1 MSKHNLI
8 TEQEAGDRFQLF
20 TYVRGKFGKTAKYLL
35 YEGDVEMEGSVDLQV
50 LCANAKANGVI
61 VAGNLT
67 VTGVL
72 YQPDIDHGET
82 LFVTGNLN
90 AKSINKG
97 GAEFYIKGNL
107 VVEQTIYGYYNHGSL
122 VVEGDTEA
130 VTIFAEDHY
139 FKFGGDVQGLVID
152 TGKIDGVEAD
162 YNTTEPLLDELIKN
176 DHYSDSGTL
185 NTYIN
190 EGRHIVNAE
199 YISALKR
206 NWSFDAQKDT
216 TVAPQLIT
224 LPEMKYRFDL
234 NKYQPFD
241 QFEFDKIIF
250 FDGNAFIDGDLN
262 QQWAEKTVHELG
274 ADPDLDSALILVNGN
289 LTVAGAI
296 HPSDECFPFLLVFG
310 NVQCD
315 VLQSDDECIHI
326 TGDADIT
333 YAFDGNYNDGS
344 IVIEGKTRVPYLLN
358 SNHSSR
364 IDAQGAILI
373 NYYSDADDFFDYD
386 YTVKDFE
393 RVIVSSA
400 LDTDGGLKP
409 AVFIKLLMAG
419 KSPLKKGARPA
430 RLIVEEEIK
439 QLSAGQS
446 EITELDLTGKKLKE
460 FPVALTK
467 LTSLKKLILND
478 NYIESIPAGIKNLVN
493 LEELEMER
501 CGLKSMPDVIGLL
514 PNLKQLNVSHNSGL
528 VLPEGLNNL
537 VSLQELNI
545 SYNTGFGLPA
555 KLNGLKNLQE
565 LHCYQ
570 CSTAAPIEF
579 PIAITQL
586 TGLKRLL
593 MGSNSFLTIPDSILD
608 LQNLEELNLN
618 SSLCYLNSLP
628 DLSQLKNLKT
638 LHANGLISY
647 TTRPTP
653 KQTLLRSFFTIA
665 GLEVLHLDRH
675 GERKEKFI
683 KMNDFEEMEKNLA
696 HDPERLAE
704 LAAKVSRAPNIVH
717 GDGKKGTLREALKPE
732 HLEGISQMQNLK
744 MLDLSFNGLTS
755 LPEEIFALKDL
766 QFLNLQYNALPTSE
780 RLKISKQLP
789 GCTIDFRDNRTDD
802 TADAEDVKQWQAMN
816 NAIKEANSLMGAKSD
831 KEKLQQSLK
840 KYDEVLAFF
849 SSGKVVDEYNL
860 LYAYYR
866 KAYAYY
872 HLTANHTGSISAEDM
887 LALNQ
892 AAIQHGL
899 RTLELVP
906 ALIWHF
912 TDLGKF
918 HEEVSRFAANMVA
931 WKMHLLTSEKSEL
944 EKALAIVQKGV
955 DHIQREEHYYIYD
968 TQVRILLKLERK
980 EEAYQIVKRI
990 LALSPGFGDFQD
1002 LKQHADYND
1011 WVAKKQ

>member
-8 TEQEAGDRFQLF
+8 SEQEASDRYQLF
-20 TYVRGKFGKTAKYLL
+20 NYIRGKFGKTGKYLL
-35 YEGDVEMEGSVDLQV
+35 YEGNVEMEGSVDLQV
-50 LCANAKANGVI
+50 LCSNAKANGVI

-82 LFVTGNLN
+82 LFVTGNLY
-90 AKSINKG
+90 AKSVNKG

-107 VVEQTIYGYYNHGSL
+107 AVEQTIYGYYNHGSL

-130 VTIFAEDHY
+130 VTIFSEDHY

-176 DHYSDSGTL
+176 DHYSDSGKL
-185 NTYIN
+185 NQYIN
-190 EGRHIVNAE
+190 EGRHIINAE

-206 NWSFDAQKDT
+206 NWSFDAEKDT
-216 TVAPQLIT
+216 AVAPQFIT

-241 QFEFDKIIF
+241 QFKFDKIIF

-262 QQWAEKTVHELG
+262 QRWAEKTVNDLG
-274 ADPDLDSALILVNGN
+274 GDPDLDNALILVNGN

-296 HPSDECFPFLLVFG
+296 HPSDDCFPFLLVLG

-315 VLQSDDECIHI
+315 VLLSDDECIHI
-326 TGDADIT
+326 AGDADIT

-344 IVIEGKTRVPYLLN
+344 IVIEGKTRVPYVLN
-358 SNHSSR
+358 SNHSSK
-364 IDAQGAILI
+364 IHAQGAILI

-400 LDTDGGLKP
+400 LDKEGGLKP
-409 AVFIKLLMAG
+409 AVLLMAG

-430 RLIVEEEIK
+430 RLILEEEIR
-439 QLSAGQS
+439 QLGAGNN
-446 EITELDLTGKKLKE
+446 ELTELDLTGKKLKE
-460 FPVALTK
+460 FPVTLTK
-467 LTSLKKLILND
+467 LTSLKKLILDENT
-478 NYIESIPAGIKNLVN
+478 IESIPAGIKELVN
-493 LEELEMER
+493 LEELHLEK
-501 CGLKSMPDVIGLL
+501 CALKNLPAEIGLL
-514 PNLKQLNVSHNSGL
+514 PKLKLLNVSHNSGL
-528 VLPEGLNNL
+528 VLPEAINNL
-537 VSLQELNI
+537 ASLQVLNI

-555 KLNGLKNLQE
+555 DLYGLKNLE
-565 LHCYQ
+565 TLDCHQ

-579 PIAITQL
+579 PLAITQL
-586 TGLKRLL
+586 SGLKRLFI
-593 MGSNSFLTIPDSILD
+593 GSNSIVTIPDSILN
-608 LQNLEELNLN
+608 LQNLEELDLN
-618 SSLCYLNSLP
+618 SSLCYLNSVP
-628 DLSQLKNLKT
+628 DLSQLKNLKS
-638 LHANGLISY
+638 LHANGLFSY
-647 TTRPTP
+647 TTKPTP
-653 KQTLLRSFFTIA
+653 KQTLLRSFFTLT
-665 GLEVLHLDRH
+665 GLEALHLDRH

-704 LAAKVSRAPNIVH
+704 LTAKLTRAPNIVH
-717 GDGKKGTLREALKPE
+717 GDGKKGTLREALKAE
-732 HLEGISQMQNLK
+732 HLEGISRLQNLK

-755 LPEEIFALKDL
+755 LPEEIFALKGL

-780 RLKISKQLP
+780 RSKISKNLP

-802 TADAEDVKQWQAMN
+802 TADSEDVKQWQAMN
-816 NAIKEANSLMGAKSD
+816 TAIKEANALMNAKSD
-831 KEKLQQSLK
+831 KKKLVQSLK
-840 KYDEVLAFF
+840 KYDDVLAFF

-860 LYAYYR
+860 LYAHYG
-866 KAYAYY
+866 KAYAYH
-872 HLTANHTGSISAEDM
+872 HLTANHKDSIPAEEM
-887 LALNQ
+887 LTLEQ
-892 AAIQHGL
+892 AAIHHGL

-906 ALIWHF
+906 AVIWRF
-912 TDLGKF
+912 TDLGAF
-918 HEEVSRFAANMVA
+918 HKVVTCFAANMVA
-931 WKMHLLTSEKSEL
+931 WKMHSLTSDKSEL

-955 DHIQREEHYYIYD
+955 DLIQGEEDYYIYD

-990 LALSPGFGDFQD
+990 LAQSPGFGDFQD
-1002 LKQHADYND
+1002 IKQGTDYNN

>member
-8 TEQEAGDRFQLF
+8 SEQEAGDRFQLF
-20 TYVRGKFGKTAKYLL
+20 TYIRGKLGKTAKYLL
-35 YEGDVEMEGSVDLQV
+35 YEGNVEMEGSVDLQV

-130 VTIFAEDHY
+130 VTIFSEDHY

-176 DHYSDSGTL
+176 DHYSDSGKL
-185 NTYIN
+185 NEYIN
-190 EGRHIVNAE
+190 TGRHIINAE

-206 NWSFDAQKDT
+206 NWSFDQQKDT
-216 TVAPQLIT
+216 AVAPQLIT
-224 LPEMKYRFDL
+224 LPEIKYRFDL
-234 NKYQPFD
+234 NKYPPFD
-241 QFEFDKIIF
+241 QFEFEKIIF

-262 QQWAEKTVHELG
+262 QSWAEKTVSELG

-289 LTVAGAI
+289 LTVAGTI
-296 HPSDECFPFLLVFG
+296 SPSDECFTLLLVLG

-315 VLQSDDECIHI
+315 VLLSYDECIHI

-344 IVIEGKTRVPYLLN
+344 IVIEGKTRVPYILN
-358 SNHSSR
+358 SNHSTTLNP
-364 IDAQGAILI
+364 QGAILI
-373 NYYSDADDFFDYD
+373 NYFGDADDFFEYD
-386 YTVKDFE
+386 YTEKDFE
-393 RVIVSSA
+393 RVIIPSA
-400 LDTDGGLKP
+400 LDKNGRILPD
-409 AVFIKLLMAG
+409 VFIKLLRAG

-430 RLIVEEEIK
+430 RLIVEEELK
-439 QLSAGQS
+439 QLSAAQS
-446 EITELDLTGKKLKE
+446 EIVELDLTGKKLKE

-467 LTSLKKLILND
+467 LTSLKKLILNE
-478 NYIESIPAGIKNLVN
+478 NYIENVPAAIKDLVN
-493 LEELEMER
+493 LEELQMEK
-501 CGLKSMPDVIGLL
+501 CGLKSMPDEIGLL
-514 PNLKQLNVSHNSGL
+514 PNLKLLNVSYNSGL
-528 VLPEGLNNL
+528 VLPEGINDLT
-537 VSLQELNI
+537 SLQALNI
-545 SYNTGFGLPA
+545 SYNVGFGLPA
-555 KLNGLKNLQE
+555 KLSGLKNLE
-565 LHCYQ
+565 VLECYQ

-579 PIAITQL
+579 PVAITQL
-586 TGLKRLL
+586 LDLKRLF
-593 MGSNSFLTIPDSILD
+593 MGSNSIVSIPDSILN
-608 LQNLEELNLN
+608 LQNLEVLDLN
-618 SSLCYLNSLP
+618 SSLCYLNSVP
-628 DLSQLKNLKT
+628 DLSKLKNLKT
-638 LHANGLISY
+638 LYANGLISY

-653 KQTLLRSFFTIA
+653 KQSLLKSFFQLT
-665 GLEVLHLDRH
+665 GLEALHLDRH

-704 LAAKVSRAPNIVH
+704 LASKVSRAPNIVY
-717 GDGKKGTLREALKPE
+717 GDGKKGTLREALKPG
-732 HLEGISQMQNLK
+732 HLEGISQLQNLK
-744 MLDLSFNGLTS
+744 MLDLSFNGLTN
-755 LPEEIFALKDL
+755 LPEEVFLLKNL
-766 QFLNLQYNALPTSE
+766 QFLNLQHNALPISE
-780 RLKISKQLP
+780 RLKISKLLP
-789 GCTIDFRDNRTDD
+789 GCTIDFRDNRIDD
-802 TADAEDVKQWQAMN
+802 TADSEDVKQWQAMN
-816 NAIKEANSLMGAKSD
+816 TAIKEANALMNAKSD
-831 KEKLQQSLK
+831 KEKLVQSLK

-849 SSGKVVDEYNL
+849 TSGKVVDEYNL
-860 LYAYYR
+860 LYAHYG

-872 HLTANHTGSISAEDM
+872 HLTANHKDSISAEDM
-887 LALNQ
+887 LVLNQ

-906 ALIWHF
+906 AMIWHF
-912 TDLGKF
+912 TDLGVF
-918 HEEVSRFAANMVA
+918 HKVVSRFAANMVA
-931 WKMHLLTSEKSEL
+931 WKMHLLTSDKSEL

-955 DHIQREEHYYIYD
+955 DLIQGEEDYYIYD

-990 LALSPGFGDFQD
+990 LALSPNFGDFQD
-1002 LKQHADYND
+1002 IKQGTDYNN
-1011 WVAKKQ
+1011 WVAKK